1 MRKSFYIIIFI
12 ISIAFLTSCVSET
25 TSDSDKTDNSHN
37 GDLSLRQTLVDVS
50 SDTQIIDLKLKL
62 ETNPDD
68 PEANYNLA
76 MRYFE
81 LKRFDLANDVFAK
94 AIELDLSNATYKL
107 AAANSYADDNKI
119 SEAEALFKEILDDDE
134 NNTDALNS
142 WGVMYYKQGI
152 VFKDEEKL
160 NTAEEKY
167 NQVLEIDSE
176 NVKALFNLGLLYI
189 YRKENEKAKE
199 KFIKVN
205 QLEPDRMTAIKH
217 LASISLQADD
227 WDSCREYSLKGME
240 IKEEPEFVYYLARVA
255 YEKKEYKKA
264 EELFEKF
271 LGMGYL
277 GPWEVDARARL
288 FELKGI

>member
-1 MRKSFYIIIFI
+1 MRQCFYFIILI

-25 TSDSDKTDNSHN
+25 TSDSNQDGNSQDEN
-37 GDLSLRQTLVDVS
+37 FSLQQHLVDVS

-81 LKRFDLANDVFAK
+81 LRRFDLARDVFAK
-94 AIELDLSNATYKL
+94 AIELDPSNVTYKL

-119 SEAEALFKEILDDDE
+119 SEAEDLFKEILDDDE

-142 WGVMYYKQGI
+142 WGVMYYKLGV
-152 VFKDEEKL
+152 VFNDEEKT
-160 NTAEEKY
+160 NAAEEKY
-167 NQVLEIDSE
+167 NQAIEFDPE
-176 NVKALFNLGLLYI
+176 NVKALFNLGLLYS
-189 YRKENEKAKE
+189 YRKEFEKAKE
-199 KFIKVN
+199 KFIQVHK
-205 QLEPDRMTAIKH
+205 LEPGRMSAIQH
-217 LASISLQADD
+217 LASISLQTDD

-240 IKEEPEFVYYLARVA
+240 IKEQPEFVYYLARVA
-255 YEKKEYKKA
+255 YEKKEYKEA

-271 LGMGYL
+271 LGMEYL